1 MTLFDR
7 YLLKRFLYVFAIGFV
22 ATYGLYIVFDAF
34 SNADDFQERAGS
46 SGNLG
51 MLLSMAEHYFVHA
64 FAFFDLV
71 GAILI
76 VLAVMAV
83 FALLQRQSELYPVL
97 SAGIPTWRLAV
108 PVLVG
113 SMGVILALTVNQELI
128 IPRLADRLQ
137 APRGTHQTALE
148 VQTTRDL
155 VRNIQITGSQL
166 FLDAREIQDAE
177 FLLPVPALVSEP
189 ATLRSSSAIQVAAG
203 EKRPAGWLL
212 KDVEPSFGSLSLT
225 DDGRQCV
232 FSSPDGKDVFVAT
245 DVTVDQLYNRS
256 ASYKYLSTASLVRRI
271 QNPVL
276 GRASIRSQKKH
287 LHERLTKPLLIL
299 ISVLVTIP
307 LTLRRESRGLLLNM
321 ATCTGVLGTLFL
333 LTQSS
338 IYLERLGSVSFDMA
352 AWIPVVVSGV
362 CGAWVSG
369 LVQT

>member
-1 MTLFDR
+1 M
-7 YLLKRFLYVFAIGFV
+7 
-22 ATYGLYIVFDAF
+22 
-34 SNADDFQERAGS
+34 
-46 SGNLG
+46 
-51 MLLSMAEHYFVHA
+51 
-64 FAFFDLV
+64 
-71 GAILI
+71 
-76 VLAVMAV
+76 
-83 FALLQRQSELYPVL
+83 
-97 SAGIPTWRLAV
+97 
-108 PVLVG
+108 
-113 SMGVILALTVNQELI
+113 
-128 IPRLADRLQ
+128 
-137 APRGTHQTALE
+137 
-148 VQTTRDL
+148 
-155 VRNIQITGSQL
+155 
-166 FLDAREIQDAE
+166 
-177 FLLPVPALVSEP
+177 
-189 ATLRSSSAIQVAAG
+189 AAG

-276 GRASIRSQKKH
+276 GRASTRSQKKH

-338 IYLERLGSVSFDMA
+338 IYLERLGGVSFDMA

>member
-7 YLLKRFLYVFAIGFV
+7 HLLKRFLCIFVIGFV

-34 SNADDFQERAGS
+34 SNADDFQDRNGS
-46 SGNLG
+46 QGNHIV
-51 MLLSMAEHYFVHA
+51 LLSMAEHYFFQA

-83 FALLQRQSELYPVL
+83 FALLQRQSELYPIL

-108 PVLVG
+108 PILVG
-113 SMGVILALTVNQELI
+113 SMGIILAMTINQELI

-137 APRGTHQTALE
+137 APRGSHQTALE

-155 VRNIQITGSQL
+155 VRNIQISGRQL
-166 FLDAREIQDAE
+166 LLHARTIEDAE
-177 FLLPVPALVSEP
+177 FLLPVPSLVSEP
-189 ATLRSSSAIQVAAG
+189 TTLRARSAVQVAGG
-203 EKRPAGWLL
+203 ENRPAGWLL
-212 KDVEPSFGSLSLT
+212 TDAEPPFASLALT
-225 DDGRQCV
+225 PLGRQNIFC
-232 FSSPDGKDVFVAT
+232 SPDGTDIFVAT

-276 GRASIRSQKKH
+276 GRASIRNQKKH
-287 LHERLTKPLLIL
+287 LHERLTKPLLVL

-307 LTLRRESRGLLLNM
+307 LTLRRESRGLLMNM
-321 ATCTGVLGTLFL
+321 ATCTAALGMLFVLA
-333 LTQSS
+333 QSS
-338 IYLERLGSVSFDMA
+338 IYLERLGSVSFEMA
-352 AWIPVVVSGV
+352 AWIPVVVSGA
-362 CGAWVSG
+362 CSAWFSG
-369 LVQT
+369 LLQT